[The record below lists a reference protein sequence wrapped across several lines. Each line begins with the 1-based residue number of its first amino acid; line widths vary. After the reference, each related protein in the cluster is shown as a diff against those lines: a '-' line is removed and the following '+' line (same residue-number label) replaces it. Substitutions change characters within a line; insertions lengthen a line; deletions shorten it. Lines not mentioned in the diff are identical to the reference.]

1 MLKPLFFRLFPF
13 MPQGFHGIIR
23 HGINDPH
30 ACIVVSIS
38 QANLVNEIGKRFSI
52 IDVACKHSKGVF

>member
-13 MPQGFHGIIR
+13 MPQGFHDIIR

-30 ACIVVSIS
+30 ACIMGVVS
-38 QANLVNEIGKRFSI
+38 QANLGNLIWVQDLC
-52 IDVACKHSKGVF
+52 IDEALRHSKGVF

>member
-13 MPQGFHGIIR
+13 MPQGFHDIIR

-30 ACIVVSIS
+30 ACIVVSIP
-38 QANLVNEIGKRFSI
+38 QADLVNGLRKRFSI
-52 IDVACKHSKGVF
+52 FDESCKHSKGVF